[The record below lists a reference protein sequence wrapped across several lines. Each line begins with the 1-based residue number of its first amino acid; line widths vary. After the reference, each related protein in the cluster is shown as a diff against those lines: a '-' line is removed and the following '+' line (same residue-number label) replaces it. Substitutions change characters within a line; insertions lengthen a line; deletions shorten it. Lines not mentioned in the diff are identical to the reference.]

1 MMSAQSLQETRVFN
15 PEHPDQS
22 WINTALSLTAL
33 SEIQVSW
40 LLKAFGISCSFISP
54 EGAAKILEHT
64 FQLTLPFLA
73 YTPNDDSSTKG
84 KASGLAIQGCDGAG
98 R

>member
-1 MMSAQSLQETRVFN
+1 M
-15 PEHPDQS
+15 
-22 WINTALSLTAL
+22 
-33 SEIQVSW
+33 
-40 LLKAFGISCSFISP
+40 SCSFISP

-64 FQLTLPFLA
+64 FLLTLPFLA

-84 KASGLAIQGCDGAG
+84 KATGLAIQGCDGAG